1 MKKLI
6 ALSLLASTLSAQADL
21 TKPMSS
27 TMEACRK
34 ISTNYGYSIALSE
47 ILMCSVSTTTSLPTI
62 LIEGI
67 EIDLNSPE
75 AQERLE
81 AELNGDLEPMILEQ
95 MAIQKGMTTEELR
108 EQIMTFTLKVLH

>member
-6 ALSLLASTLSAQADL
+6 ALCLLASTLSAQAYII
-21 TKPMSS
+21 KPMSS
-27 TMEACRK
+27 TIEACAS
-34 ISTNYGYSIALSE
+34 INSDYGYSIALIS
-47 ILMCSVSTTTSLPTI
+47 ILQCSVFTTTSLPTI
-62 LIEGI
+62 LIEGV

-95 MAIQKGMTTEELR
+95 MAIQKGMTTEDLR
-108 EQIMTFTLKVLH
+108 EQIMTSK